1 MKRTTLI
8 FLTILTL
15 SVLLTACGRDNGA
28 VSTDPNSIIGN
39 NQTSPSSPDT
49 PRDNSI
55 GEEFNPATDP
65 FEDGLDQFP
74 FGTEDEAGSQ
84 TEQPNSDAE
93 NAVEEQ
99 NQTVDPQVRKRSSGT
114 GMTGGQ

>member
-28 VSTDPNSIIGN
+28 VSTDPNGIIGN
-39 NQTSPSSPDT
+39 NQTSQPDT
-49 PRDNSI
+49 DTPQDN
-55 GEEFNPATDP
+55 AVTDP
-65 FEDGLDQFP
+65 FDDALDEFP
-74 FGTEDEAGSQ
+74 FGVGEEPDNQ
-84 TEQPNSDAE
+84 PEQPTPDAE

-99 NQTVDPQVRKRSSGT
+99 DQTADPQVRKRSSGT